1 MTVGLEGIKVV
12 EMAQVA
18 AGPMAG
24 RLLADWG
31 AEVIHIEHPVRGD
44 IYRSQSAGHRGG
56 RAIVSDINYNIE
68 NYNRNKKSISLDM
81 SQEGGKQIIYKLLE
95 KADVFLNNLR
105 PRELI
110 KFNLDYDTL
119 SQINSKL
126 ICANVSGYGKK
137 GPDKDTPGYEY
148 TGYFARSGIHHV
160 LRPPGSAPVQ
170 TPIGFGDNVVGLAL
184 AYGITTALL
193 IRERTGVGQEVDVSL
208 YHTGVYAISGDISG
222 SLVSGQDRQTIERK
236 DVNNVLVNSYQTKD
250 ERWMQFGMAQPD
262 PYWSRFC
269 QAIGRDDVEHDPRFA
284 IFQAR
289 VDNRAALFNIL
300 EEVFRSKTLAE
311 WKPRLDEAG
320 IPWAP
325 VQSLTEVTSDPQAK
339 ANDFFV
345 AYDHPSYGRI
355 EGVANP
361 VKLSKTPMIAQ
372 PAPEFSQHTEE
383 VLLEHGFTWEDISQF
398 KEQGIIA

>member
-1 MTVGLEGIKVV
+1 MTVGLEGVRVV

-68 NYNRNKKSISLDM
+68 NYNRNKKSVSLDM
-81 SQEGGKQIIYKLLE
+81 SQEGGKKIIYKLLE

-110 KFNLDYDTL
+110 KFNLEYDTL
-119 SQINSKL
+119 SQLNPRL
-126 ICANVSGYGKK
+126 IFANISGYGKN
-137 GPDKDTPGYEY
+137 GPVKDAPGYEY

-170 TPIGFGDNVVGLAL
+170 TPIGFGDNVVALSL
-184 AYGITTALL
+184 AYGIMTALF
-193 IRERTGVGQEVDVSL
+193 IRERSGIGQEVDVCL
-208 YHTGVYAISGDISG
+208 YHTGVYAISGDIAG
-222 SLVSGQDRQTIERK
+222 SLVTGQDRQTIERK
-236 DVNNVLVNSYQTKD
+236 DVNNVLVNSYETKD
-250 ERWMQFGMAQPD
+250 GRWIQFGMAQPD

-269 QAIGRDDVEHDPRFA
+269 RGIGREDIEHDPRFA
-284 IFQAR
+284 SFESR
-289 VDNRAALFNIL
+289 VDNRIALFDIL
-300 EEVFRSKTLAE
+300 EEVFLSKTLAE
-311 WKPRLDEAG
+311 WKPRLDEAN

-325 VQSLTEVTSDPQAK
+325 IQSLTEVTSDPQARE
-339 ANDFFV
+339 NDFFV
-345 AYDHPSYGRI
+345 AYDHPTYGRI

-361 VKLSKTPMIAQ
+361 VKFSKTPVVAR

-383 VLLEHGFTWEDISQF
+383 VLLEHGYTWEDIAQF